1 MSAFTEKITTQRK
14 NRDAGRGSW
23 SPPCLSL
30 SSLFFPP
37 VSLQMN
43 RSHICDSWDPV
54 SVVLVREN
62 RIEKPNMMSLELQF
76 CPLDFSVTEVGT
88 SEPTCPFLSLC
99 ASPDLHLRAISASW
113 IFLSLLLLLLILLV
127 KGPENHLSWQRCLQ
141 GGKES
146 RKSGPAAVPLAGEG
160 GWEAWSNH

>member
-43 RSHICDSWDPV
+43 RFHICDSWDPV
-54 SVVLVREN
+54 SVVLVQEN
-62 RIEKPNMMSLELQF
+62 RIEKPNMMSLELLF
-76 CPLDFSVTEVGT
+76 HPY
-88 SEPTCPFLSLC
+88 
-99 ASPDLHLRAISASW
+99 IS
-113 IFLSLLLLLLILLV
+113 
-127 KGPENHLSWQRCLQ
+127 Q
-141 GGKES
+141 S
-146 RKSGPAAVPLAGEG
+146 RKLVLLSPLVCREPAHEIPPMTR
-160 GWEAWSNH
+160 S